1 MSARE
6 VGQPHVDR
14 RGYLRCGTCRVEGDA
29 AQEDDHAGEE
39 CAMCGGIFVRARGAL
54 AAMAIKPPDVCWEY
68 GPGGP
73 VRLSFMVRVF

>member
-14 RGYLRCGTCRVEGDA
+14 RGYLRCGACRVEGDA

-39 CAMCGGIFVRARGAL
+39 CAMCGGVFVRAPRVR
-54 AAMAIKPPDVCWEY
+54 DVSRSMPFDACWEY

-73 VRLSFMVRVF
+73 IRLSFSTRVF